1 MHCKKYLLH
10 TWVAILKKVSLLL
23 HFQLICLMFFEKIE
37 TIFKKSLYIITTTN
51 KWINIILYITHCL
64 LKSLSYL
71 ITMKDMFLFV
81 WSANTFTCVLDFT
94 SHGLNEC
101 SIYLK
106 SLIPYLSE
114 NSYLLYISSHELPY
128 FLFNITLE
136 LSKKKYS
143 KVCSINFIIYD
154 SPFGAWFL
162 FTLLYKNCS

>member
-1 MHCKKYLLH
+1 
-10 TWVAILKKVSLLL
+10 
-23 HFQLICLMFFEKIE
+23 MFFEKIE